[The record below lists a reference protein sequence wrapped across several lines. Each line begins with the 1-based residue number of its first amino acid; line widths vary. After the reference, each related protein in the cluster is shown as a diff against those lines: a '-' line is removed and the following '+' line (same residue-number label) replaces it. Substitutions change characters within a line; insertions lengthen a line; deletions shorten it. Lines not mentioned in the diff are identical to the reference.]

1 MGSQEL
7 LMTEMI
13 LGGVFNKLD
22 AAETAA
28 LLSSLV
34 FQQKSSKD
42 DRGSDPR
49 DLAPTNA
56 LKEVLYRD
64 AFVGMAIFNIHCFFF
79 RP

>member
-49 DLAPTNA
+49 DLAPTDA
-56 LKEVLYRD
+56 LKEVLYRGV
-64 AFVGMAIFNIHCFFF
+64 FVGLAIFNIHCFFF

>member
-49 DLAPTNA
+49 DLAPTDA
-56 LKEVLYRD
+56 LKEVANGYS
-64 AFVGMAIFNIHCFFF
+64 
-79 RP
+79 

>member
-34 FQQKSSKD
+34 FQQKCSKD
-42 DRGSDPR
+42 DRGSDPK
-49 DLAPTNA
+49 DLAPTDT
-56 LKEVLYRD
+56 LKEVDD
-64 AFVGMAIFNIHCFFF
+64 AGPSGFGYD
-79 RP
+79 

>member
-42 DRGSDPR
+42 DRGSDPK
-49 DLAPTNA
+49 DLAPTDA
-56 LKEVLYRD
+56 LKEVADRSPRGLGYY
-64 AFVGMAIFNIHCFFF
+64 
-79 RP
+79 